1 MKHTILKS
9 ALAAFLLV
17 PVGAAFAQGD
27 TAAAPAAKVEYKNRA
42 PVAKTTLR
50 VRFPRPKHYILPNGL
65 RLLVLENHKL
75 PTISISM
82 SILAGSF
89 FEPAEKTGL
98 ASMTANMLDEGTKTR
113 TSEGIAA
120 AVDRLG
126 GSLSASADQGG
137 ERAGVS
143 SSGLSRDTDA
153 LLALMRDIVRNPTF
167 PQSQFVKIQRRTVAG
182 LERAQ
187 TDPGTLA
194 DVQMMKAV
202 YGDTPPARVL
212 PTVDQVKALTTAD
225 LTAFHAA
232 YYRPDRTIV
241 AVVGDVKAD
250 VMAAKIKKAF
260 GDWKKGTEP
269 LKAGLPAYA
278 PQTKQRIF
286 VVDRPGSVQTAIR
299 LGNLAITRKSPDYV
313 PFAVM
318 NRILGG
324 GSSITSRLGQNIREA
339 HGYTYDV
346 RSTLDAP
353 RYLGYWGAQTDVRNA
368 VTQDTVKQFLY
379 EFDRIVKQPV
389 STRELANAK
398 RGMIGSFARAL
409 ESPETILGRAL
420 DLVEFGLPADYWDKY
435 PAAIDKVTKG
445 DVQRVAAKYIR
456 NLQIV
461 AVGEKAA
468 VSEALKPYGE
478 IETP

>member
-1 MKHTILKS
+1 MKQTMLKT
-9 ALAAFLLV
+9 AIAAFLLI

-50 VRFPRPKHYILPNGL
+50 VRFPRPKQFTLPNGL
-65 RLLVLENHKL
+65 RLLVLEDHKL
-75 PTISISM
+75 PTVSISM

-89 FEPAEKTGL
+89 FEPADKTGL
-98 ASMTANMLDEGTKTR
+98 ASMTATMLTEGTKTR
-113 TSEGIAA
+113 SSEQIAS

-126 GSLSASADQGG
+126 ASLRASATQGG
-137 ERAGVS
+137 EQGNAS
-143 SSGLSRDTDA
+143 ASGLSKDTDA
-153 LLALMRDIVRNPTF
+153 LLGLLRDVVRNPTF
-167 PQSQFVKIQRRTVAG
+167 PQSQFVKIQRRTLAG
-182 LERAQ
+182 LQRAM
-187 TDPGTLA
+187 TDPSTLA
-194 DVQMMKAV
+194 EIQMAKTL

-212 PTVDQVKALTTAD
+212 PSADQIKGLTTAD
-225 LTAFHAA
+225 LAGFHAA
-232 YYRPDRTIV
+232 YYRPERTIV
-241 AVVGDVKAD
+241 AVVGDVKAA
-250 VMAAKIKKAF
+250 VMVTKIKKAF

-269 LKAGLPAYA
+269 LRASLPAYKPQDA
-278 PQTKQRIF
+278 PHIY
-286 VVDRPGSVQTAIR
+286 VIDRPGSVQTAIR
-299 LGNLAITRKSPDYV
+299 LANLAITRKSPDYV
-313 PFAVM
+313 KLNVM

-346 RSTLDAP
+346 RSVLDAP

-368 VTQDTVKQFLY
+368 VTQDTVKQFFY
-379 EFDRIVKQPV
+379 EFDRMIKQPV
-389 STRELANAK
+389 STTELANAK
-398 RGMIGSFARAL
+398 RGMIGSFARQL
-409 ESPETILGRAL
+409 ESPEMILGRAL

-435 PAAIDKVTKG
+435 PAAIDKVTKA
-445 DVQRVAAKYIR
+445 DVQHMAAKYIR

-478 IETP
+478 VEP